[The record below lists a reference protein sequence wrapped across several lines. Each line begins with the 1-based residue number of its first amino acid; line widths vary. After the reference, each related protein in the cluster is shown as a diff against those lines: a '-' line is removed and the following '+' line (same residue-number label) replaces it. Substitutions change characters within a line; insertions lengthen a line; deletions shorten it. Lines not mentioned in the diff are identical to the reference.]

1 MKYLH
6 FFKNGIYLDFTI
18 DDKGILYVNSISS
31 EKKKNM
37 LQHHLMAPVEIE
49 TCGINNIDFHGTKHI
64 GGGLSST
71 LKYISH
77 TETEKELVFVLKNE
91 TIEVKAHYEFF
102 CGIKVVRTYCE
113 ISNISNQ
120 DIILEHVSSFRMYGF
135 SIDMIPM
142 RTGLERSAKGIP
154 I

>member
-1 MKYLH
+1 MN
-6 FFKNGIYLDFTI
+6 NGSFPRGTKPRLYRNEQPPSTQQGLDLESKRAAFANAVPA
-18 DDKGILYVNSISS
+18 GQLGLY
-31 EKKKNM
+31 
-37 LQHHLMAPVEIE
+37 
-49 TCGINNIDFHGTKHI
+49 TKHI

-113 ISNISNQ
+113 IEISNISNQ

-135 SIDMIPM
+135 SIDMMPM

>member
-49 TCGINNIDFHGTKHI
+49 ACGINNIDFHGTKHI

-77 TETEKELVFVLKNE
+77 TETEKELVLFLRMKRSRLRRIMN
-91 TIEVKAHYEFF
+91 FF
-102 CGIKVVRTYCE
+102 AV
-113 ISNISNQ
+113 
-120 DIILEHVSSFRMYGF
+120 
-135 SIDMIPM
+135 
-142 RTGLERSAKGIP
+142 
-154 I
+154 